1 MMMAIIIITM
11 VVYVAMDMGVLIGI
25 ERNVRARVR
34 MFFFFDLSSPHY
46 SFQVLLMLV
55 VEDRYNEKKR
65 ILLSALIY

>member
-34 MFFFFDLSSPHY
+34 MVFFFDLSSPHH
-46 SFQVLLMLV
+46 SFQVLLMFV
-55 VEDRYNEKKR
+55 VEDRYNEKKGF
-65 ILLSALIY
+65 Y